1 MMRSG
6 VFATTA
12 CFSRSRCTGKERD
25 AESGNDYFGARY
37 YGSSMGRFMSPDW
50 DESPVT
56 IPYANLSNPQTLN
69 LYAYLSNNP
78 LNRTDPTGHAG
89 KSGPIQLGGQTT
101 MRVDTG
107 GADQVNVHVFSKN
120 GEFRGRLNPDTQKI
134 EWTKGIPPKAIAED
148 AQAYCLSKGKFAIAA
163 AKQEM
168 SVLGGGKAIEE
179 GAAGGSKL
187 MEAGSWLLMALQVA
201 DIGVNAERMRE
212 IYKMEGTTGF
222 HLDLMGNMQV
232 TNLQNFGDTF
242 GVGAGVSVNGDV
254 FRLNG
259 DGQWMDKSGAQL
271 YQDQSGIHI
280 KPPSA

>member
-1 MMRSG
+1 M
-6 VFATTA
+6 TA
-12 CFSRSRCTGKERD
+12 FSACASRSTGKERD
-25 AESGNDYFGARY
+25 TESGNDYFEARY
-37 YGSSMGRFMSPDW
+37 YSSAMGRFMSPDW
-50 DESPVT
+50 
-56 IPYANLSNPQTLN
+56 
-69 LYAYLSNNP
+69 
-78 LNRTDPTGHAG
+78 
-89 KSGPIQLGGQTT
+89 
-101 MRVDTG
+101 DTG

-134 EWTKGIPPKAIAED
+134 EWTKGTPPKAIAED

-212 IYKMEGTTGF
+212 INKMEGTTGF

-242 GVGAGVSVNGDV
+242 GAFQSTEMFSDSTAMG
-254 FRLNG
+254 
-259 DGQWMDKSGAQL
+259 SGWTNPARNSIRTKAV
-271 YQDQSGIHI
+271 YI
-280 KPPSA
+280 